1 MIARIIQDARFARR
15 ALQRSPGFTMVAVVI
30 LALGIGAA
38 TAIFSVVDAVILRP
52 LPFHDPGRLVRVL
65 DTNPHGGD
73 FSTSDATYLDVRE
86 RNRSFIELAAFSN
99 TKRSMVLM
107 GGCAH
112 GSAACDPVRLQTAA
126 VTSSFFPLL
135 GIAPVLGRSFTTM
148 EDRTGGNNRVVVI
161 GHDLWM
167 HRFGADSTMLGHDI
181 TLDGLSYTLVGI
193 MPAGFTFPTPAELW
207 VPLVPNPSRDR
218 DEHDL
223 TVIARLGPG
232 ITLDRAGA
240 DLRRIAT
247 ELATEHPR
255 TNAGWGARAES
266 FSDWLVGARL
276 ERAVLV
282 LFGAVAFLLV
292 MACANIANL
301 LIARG
306 SARHKELAI
315 RAAVGASRARLAA
328 QLLAESLVL
337 ALLGAAAGLGVASWA
352 TALVRGMGPADIPR
366 LRDVGMNTHALAFAL
381 ILALVTC
388 VLFGVLP
395 AVQLSRVALRSALER
410 GNRGTTAHRRA
421 GIRGVL
427 VIVQVALAMMLL
439 AGAGLMFG
447 SFLRLQAVPTGFEAS
462 NVLTVPLDLPD
473 SRYSDARRLAFF
485 ERVRTRIASLPGVET
500 VGATSTDPLR
510 QWGFSNDVTPADR
523 AAEAPAG
530 GFMQAGWRSVTP
542 GFFRAMGIPLLNG
555 RVFTAADGTGGQQ
568 PVVIT
573 RGMAARLWPGED
585 PLGKRVYWGGTD
597 GAPHTVVGV
606 VGDIRDVQLDAEPAP
621 IMFLPYDEVPVPGMT
636 LVIRTSGDPSGVAG
650 AVRRELREEDAELP
664 LPEVGSL
671 SRNRSEAVA
680 EPRFR
685 MLLLASFAG
694 AALLLATVGVYG
706 VMAFSVAQRTRE
718 LGLRMALG
726 ARARRVFALVLKQ
739 GMVLAGIGV
748 IVGLAGA
755 LAVTRV
761 LQSLLFEVSATDP
774 FILGAVALLL
784 GAVTLIGAYLPAR
797 RAARVDPIIALR
809 EE

>member
-112 GSAACDPVRLQTAA
+112 GPDACDPVRLQTAA

-135 GIAPVLGRSFTTM
+135 GVAPVLGRSFTTM

-161 GHDLWM
+161 GHDLWV

-282 LFGAVAFLLV
+282 LFGAVAFLLL

-352 TALVRGMGPADIPR
+352 TALVRGLGPADIPR

-447 SFLRLQAVPTGFEAS
+447 SFLRLQAVPTGFDAS

-542 GFFRAMGIPLLNG
+542 GFFRAMGIPLLKG
-555 RVFTAADGTGGQQ
+555 RVFTAADGTGGEQ

-671 SRNRSEAVA
+671 SQNRSEAVA

-694 AALLLATVGVYG
+694 AALLLATVGIYG

-797 RAARVDPIIALR
+797 RAARVDPIVALR

>member
-1 MIARIIQDARFARR
+1 MIARILQDARFARR
-15 ALQRSPGFTMVAVVI
+15 ALQRSPAFTVVAVVI

-52 LPFHDPGRLVRVL
+52 LPFRDPGRLVRIL

-73 FSTSDATYLDVRE
+73 FSTSDATYLDMRE
-86 RNRSFIELAAFSN
+86 RNRSFLEMAAFSD
-99 TKRSMVLM
+99 TKRSVVLT
-107 GGCAH
+107 GGCSN
-112 GSAACDPVRLQTAA
+112 GPEACDPVRLQSAA

-135 GIAPVLGRSFTTM
+135 GIAPALGRSFTSM
-148 EDRTGGNNRVVVI
+148 EDRAGGNSHVVVI
-161 GHDLWM
+161 GHDLWVR
-167 HRFGADSTMLGHDI
+167 RFASDSLILGREI
-181 TLDGLSYTLVGI
+181 TLDGESYTLVGI

-207 VPLVPNPSRDR
+207 VPLVPNPARDR

-223 TVIARLGPG
+223 TVIGRLGPG

-240 DLRRIAT
+240 DLRRMAG

-266 FSDWLVGARL
+266 FGDWLVGARL
-276 ERAVLV
+276 ERAVFV
-282 LFGAVAFLLV
+282 LFGAVAFLLL

-301 LIARG
+301 SIARG
-306 SARHKELAI
+306 SARQKELAI
-315 RAAVGASRARLAA
+315 RAAVGASRARLAG
-328 QLLAESLVL
+328 QLLTESLVL
-337 ALLGAAAGLGVASWA
+337 ALVGAAAGLGIASWA
-352 TALVRGMGPADIPR
+352 TALVRTMGPADIPR
-366 LRDVGMNTHALAFAL
+366 LHDVALNTHALAFAL
-381 ILALVTC
+381 LLALVTC

-395 AVQLSRVALRSALER
+395 AVQVSRVALRSALER
-410 GNRGTTAHRRA
+410 GNRGTTAHRRSR
-421 GIRGVL
+421 IRGIL
-427 VIVQVALAMMLL
+427 VIVQVALAMILL

-447 SFLRLQAVPTGFEAS
+447 SFLRLQAVPTGFDAS
-462 NVLTVPLDLPD
+462 NVLTVPLELPD
-473 SRYSDARRLAFF
+473 TRYSDARRLAFF
-485 ERVRTRIASLPGVET
+485 DRVRTRVAGLPGVES

-510 QWGFSNDVTPADR
+510 QWGFSNDVTPVDR
-523 AAEAPAG
+523 AADAPTG

-542 GFFRAMGIPLLNG
+542 GFFRAMGIPLLQG
-555 RVFTAADGTGGQQ
+555 RAFTTTDGTGGEQ

-573 RGMAARLWPGED
+573 RGMATHLWPGED
-585 PLGKRVYWGGTD
+585 PLGKRLYWGGTE

-606 VGDIRDVQLDAEPAP
+606 VGDIRDVQLDAEPTP
-621 IMFLPYDEVPVPGMT
+621 IMFLPYEAVPMPGMT

-650 AVRRELREEDAELP
+650 AVRRELRDEDPQLP
-664 LPEVGSL
+664 LPEISSL
-671 SRNRSEAVA
+671 SENRSAAVA

-685 MLLLASFAG
+685 MLLLAGFAA

-748 IVGLAGA
+748 IIGLAGA

-761 LQSLLFEVSATDP
+761 LQSLLFEVSTTDP
-774 FILGAVALLL
+774 VILGAVAILL

-797 RAARVDPIIALR
+797 RAARVDPIVALR